1 MSAGR
6 EPRLIAVHSHARP
19 AETAGALRELAAIAA
34 AHEAVLL
41 LDDEEARKFGIS
53 ADEPGIRTEEPLR
66 SDVDLCVALGG
77 DGTILRCLR
86 KYARTLVPVFGV
98 NFGEVGFLST
108 VEPAEMPDGF
118 ALALEDKLELLALP
132 AIEITAPGGSY
143 TALND
148 VALHR
153 KVGGRVAELS
163 YALAG
168 EEVGSVRCDGLVIAT
183 PAGSTGYNLANGGPV
198 MAWGVKGI
206 VVSFI
211 APHSLSA
218 RALVTAPGDL
228 LTVRNRAREPLDLTV
243 DGRPVAELAPGEA
256 IEAHFVDAVAILA
269 QMLGSSFYLRL
280 HQKFGRL
287 AR

>member
-1 MSAGR
+1 MSVRFATV
-6 EPRLIAVHSHARP
+6 LSHARP
-19 AETAGALRELAAIAA
+19 DETSPALRELGVMAA
-34 AHEAVLL
+34 AHGAALL
-41 LDDEEARKFGIS
+41 LDPEETAKHGLDGS
-53 ADEPGIRTEEPLR
+53 EPGLAINEPVR
-66 SDVDLCVALGG
+66 ADVQLCVALGG

-86 KYARTLVPVFGV
+86 EYARTPVPVFGV

-108 VEPAEMPDGF
+108 VEPEQMRAGF
-118 ALALEDKLELLALP
+118 EIALAEQLELVKLP
-132 AIEITAPGGSY
+132 AIEITTPAGNW

-153 KVGGRVAELS
+153 KVGARVAELS

-168 EEVGSVRCDGLVIAT
+168 EEVSSVRCDGLVIAT

-198 MAWGVKGI
+198 LAWGVKGM

-218 RALVTAPGDL
+218 RALVTSPNDL
-228 LTVRNRAREPLDLTV
+228 LTLHNGSREPLDMTV
-243 DGRPVAELAPGEA
+243 DGRPVGEIA
-256 IEAHFVDAVAILA
+256 IGEGIEARFVDGVATLA
-269 QMLGSSFYLRL
+269 QLFGASFYRRLRE
-280 HQKFGRL
+280 KFGRL

>member
-1 MSAGR
+1 MSAS
-6 EPRLIAVHSHARP
+6 LVTVMSHARP
-19 AETAGALRELAAIAA
+19 DETGPALRELGGLAA
-34 AHEAVLL
+34 AHGATLL
-41 LDDEEARKFGIS
+41 VDAAETAKHGLDGSD
-53 ADEPGIRTEEPLR
+53 PGIAINEPVRL
-66 SDVDLCVALGG
+66 DVGLCVSLGG

-86 KYARTLVPVFGV
+86 EYVRTDVPVFGV

-108 VEPAEMPDGF
+108 VEPAEMRTGF
-118 ALALEDKLELLALP
+118 ELALAGRLELIHLP
-132 AIEITAPGGSY
+132 AIEIKALGGAW

-168 EEVGSVRCDGLVIAT
+168 EEVASVRCDGLVIAT

-198 MAWGVKGI
+198 LAWGVKGM

-218 RALVTAPGDL
+218 RALVTSPNDL
-228 LTVRNRAREPLDLTV
+228 LTLVNSSREPLDLTI
-243 DGRPVAELAPGEA
+243 DGRPVGEVA
-256 IEAHFVDAVAILA
+256 VGEGIEARFVDGVAT
-269 QMLGSSFYLRL
+269 LGQLFGGSFYRRLRE
-280 HQKFGRL
+280 KFGRL

>member
-1 MSAGR
+1 MSGA
-6 EPRLIAVHSHARP
+6 ERLITVVSHGRP
-19 AETAGALRELAAIAA
+19 NETGAALRELGEIAL
-34 AHEAVLL
+34 AHGALL
-41 LDDEEARKFGIS
+41 LADAEETLKHGLDGSEA
-53 ADEPGIRTEEPLR
+53 GIRIDQAER
-66 SDVDLCVALGG
+66 RDVELCVALGG

-86 KYARTLVPVFGV
+86 DYAGTGVPVFGV

-108 VEPAEMPDGF
+108 VEPKVLRAGF
-118 ALALEDKLELLALP
+118 ELALDGELELLHLP
-132 AIEITAPGGSY
+132 AIQLATPGAGF

-153 KVGGRVAELS
+153 KVGGRVAELA

-198 MAWGVKGI
+198 MAWGVKGM

-218 RALVTAPGDL
+218 RALVTSPNDL
-228 LTVRNRAREPLDLTV
+228 LTVHNRSREPLDLTV
-243 DGRPVAELAPGEA
+243 DGRPVAEIGVDEA
-256 IEAHFVDAVAILA
+256 IEARFVDGVATLA
-269 QMLGSSFYLRL
+269 QMAGSSFYLRL
-280 HQKFGRL
+280 RQKFGRL

>member
-1 MSAGR
+1 LTAPAER
-6 EPRLIAVHSHARP
+6 RVALFSHARP
-19 AETAGALRELAAIAA
+19 DETGAALREIGEIAA
-34 AHEAVLL
+34 AHGAVVLL
-41 LDDEEARKFGIS
+41 DAEETRKHRLDGS
-53 ADEPGIRTEEPLR
+53 EPGLR
-66 SDVDLCVALGG
+66 GDQPVRHDVELCIALGG

-86 KYARTLVPVFGV
+86 EFARTPVPVFGV

-108 VEPAEMPDGF
+108 VEPADMHAGF
-118 ALALEDKLELLALP
+118 TLALAGKLELVALP
-132 AIEITAPGGSY
+132 AIELIVPSGSF

-168 EEVGSVRCDGLVIAT
+168 EEVSSVRCDGLVIAT

-198 MAWGVKGI
+198 LAWGVKGM

-218 RALVTAPGDL
+218 RALVTSPTDL
-228 LTVRNRAREPLDLTV
+228 LTVDNSSREPLDLTV
-243 DGRPVAELAPGEA
+243 DGRPVAEIAPGER
-256 IEAHFVDAVAILA
+256 IEARFADGVATLA
-269 QMLGSSFYLRL
+269 QMSGSSFYLRL
-280 HQKFGRL
+280 RQKFGRL

>member
-1 MSAGR
+1 
-6 EPRLIAVHSHARP
+6 
-19 AETAGALRELAAIAA
+19 
-34 AHEAVLL
+34 
-41 LDDEEARKFGIS
+41 
-53 ADEPGIRTEEPLR
+53 
-66 SDVDLCVALGG
+66 VDLCIGLGG

-86 KYARTLVPVFGV
+86 LYARTQVPVFGV

-108 VEPAEMPDGF
+108 VEPAGMRAGF
-118 ALALEDKLELLALP
+118 ALALAGKLDLLALP
-132 AIEITAPGGSY
+132 AIEIETPRGSW

-198 MAWGVKGI
+198 LAWGVQGM

-218 RALVTAPGDL
+218 RALVTSPTDL
-228 LTVRNRAREPLDLTV
+228 LTVQNSSPEPLDLTV
-243 DGRPVAELAPGEA
+243 DGRPVSELTGGEG
-256 IEAHFVDAVAILA
+256 IEACFVDGVATLA
-269 QMLGSSFYLRL
+269 QMTGSSFYLRL
-280 HQKFGRL
+280 REKFGRL

>member
-1 MSAGR
+1 VSAD
-6 EPRLIAVHSHARP
+6 PRLVALHSHARP
-19 AETAGALRELAAIAA
+19 AETGSALRELGEIAA
-34 AHEAVLL
+34 EHGAVLL
-41 LDDEEARKFGIS
+41 LDEDETGKHGLEGS
-53 ADEPGIRTEEPLR
+53 EPGIRTGR
-66 SDVDLCVALGG
+66 SERNAVELCVALGG

-86 KYARTLVPVFGV
+86 EYARTPVPVFGV

-108 VEPAEMPDGF
+108 VEPAELRRGF
-118 ALALEDKLELLALP
+118 TFALEDRLELLALP
-132 AIEITAPGGSY
+132 AIEITAPGGAW

-168 EEVGSVRCDGLVIAT
+168 EEVSSVRCDGLVIAT

-198 MAWGVKGI
+198 LAWGVKGM

-218 RALVTAPGDL
+218 RALVTSPDDL
-228 LTVRNRAREPLDLTV
+228 LTVHNRALEPLDLTV
-243 DGRPVAELAPGEA
+243 DGRPVGELAPGEG
-256 IEAHFVDAVAILA
+256 IEARFVDAVATLA
-269 QMLGSSFYLRL
+269 QMVGSSFYLRL
-280 HQKFGRL
+280 REKFGRL

>member
-1 MSAGR
+1 VSVAFVALR
-6 EPRLIAVHSHARP
+6 SHARP
-19 AETAGALRELAAIAA
+19 EETAEALRELGEIAA
-34 AHEAVLL
+34 AHGATLL
-41 LDDEEARKFGIS
+41 LDAEEMGKHAHAGGK
-53 ADEPGIRTEEPLR
+53 PGIELEEPR
-66 SDVDLCVALGG
+66 RRDVDLCVALGG

-86 KYARTLVPVFGV
+86 DYARTHVPVFGV

-108 VEPAEMPDGF
+108 VEPAELRDGF
-118 ALALEDKLELLALP
+118 TLALAGKLELLALP
-132 AIEITAPGGSY
+132 AIEIAAPGGSW

-168 EEVGSVRCDGLVIAT
+168 EEVSSVRCDGLVIAT

-198 MAWGVKGI
+198 LAWGVQGM

-218 RALVTAPGDL
+218 RALVTSPTDL
-228 LTVRNRAREPLDLTV
+228 LTVHNSSREPLDLTV
-243 DGRPVAELAPGEA
+243 DGRPVAELAPGEG
-256 IEAHFVDAVAILA
+256 IEARFVDSVATLA
-269 QMLGSSFYLRL
+269 QMPGATFYRRLRE
-280 HQKFGRL
+280 KFGRL